1 MKLTA
6 LFILAYFAAIFVS
19 LRMRRKDVHRPG
31 MHLLRAFFPNWRF
44 YHAVGHRPTLEIR
57 LREKDRVWQAW
68 QPYFPRAR
76 RRIFALLHNPQTNL
90 LLVQQSLV
98 EHLAGD
104 LAELSDED
112 DVADLVS
119 YQLVLRLV
127 HEMAMAR
134 QAGTDSLTRPAS
146 YQSRVRLV
154 HPFGAENDNP
164 TVLISPTISN
174 SKFAA

>member
-1 MKLTA
+1 
-6 LFILAYFAAIFVS
+6 
-19 LRMRRKDVHRPG
+19 
-31 MHLLRAFFPNWRF
+31 
-44 YHAVGHRPTLEIR
+44 
-57 LREKDRVWQAW
+57 
-68 QPYFPRAR
+68 
-76 RRIFALLHNPQTNL
+76 LHNPQTNL

-112 DVADLVS
+112 EVTDLVS

-134 QAGTDSLTRPAS
+134 QAGTDSLTSPAS
-146 YQSRVRLV
+146 YQFRVRLV
-154 HPFGAENDNP
+154 HPFGAEDDNP

-174 SKFAA
+174 RKFAA